1 MNYSI
6 ENDILKITVSTK
18 GAELQSILERDGTE
32 YLWQGDENSW
42 KDRAPNIF
50 PYVARLTEGKYYYNG
65 RFYEMPIHGFVPG
78 SDMKVIYHTKENII
92 FLLNSDT
99 ETMKM
104 YPFMFTY
111 LVHYNLAG
119 KNLYIMYEV
128 INRDNKTMYFGL
140 GGHPGFRVPIEE
152 DFQFEDYYIELPAK
166 KNVHRVGIS
175 ENNFVTGEDKPFL
188 LRDNKYLNLKHEL
201 FDKDAIILKNMSK
214 SATLKSDIGRKGVT
228 VFYPDMRYLG
238 LWHLPKMKVNYVCI
252 EPWTSLP
259 SREGIIE
266 DITKQKDLI
275 SLQEGLTYTN
285 TWSIELL

>member
-6 ENDILKITVSTK
+6 ENDIIRVTISDR
-18 GAELQSILERDGTE
+18 GAELKSILDRDGTE

-42 KDRAPNIF
+42 KDQAPNIF

-65 RFYEMPIHGFVPG
+65 KFYEMPIHGFVSG
-78 SDMKVIYHTKENII
+78 SQLKVIYHTKENII
-92 FLLNSDT
+92 FLLSSNP

-104 YPFMFTY
+104 YPFIFSY
-111 LVHYNLAG
+111 LVHYKIAG
-119 KNLYIMYEV
+119 KKLYIMYEV

-152 DFQFEDYYIELPAK
+152 NLQFEDYYIEFPEK
-166 KNVHRVGIS
+166 KKVYRVGIS
-175 ENNFVTGEDKPFL
+175 ESKFVTGEDKPFL
-188 LRDNKYLNLKHEL
+188 LRENKYLDLRHEL
-201 FDKDAIILKNMSK
+201 FDEDAIILKNMGK
-214 SATLKSDIGRKGVT
+214 SATLKSDMGRKGIT
-228 VFYPDMRYLG
+228 VAYPHMKYLG
-238 LWHLPKMKVNYVCI
+238 IWHLPKMKVDYVCI

-275 SLQEGLTYTN
+275 SLEESLTYTN
-285 TWSIELL
+285 TWSIEVL